1 MIQTFGNKGRNIFG
15 NDKENRWKMYQEF
28 QKNYPYLCEINSIND
43 ETEIKEEVVDA
54 AMLISPWRLD
64 FMAKLILA
72 DGYFR
77 LYDEKKAMLLYKK
90 HLLAF
95 SDGILI
101 EKGQSEKRG
110 LKKYCSVYFHILDLV
125 KEKESLLVEDW
136 PNIPVDSN
144 YLPLDGAHRISAAIY
159 FGKQV
164 KLYHIDFV
172 APEYG
177 RYDYSFFRN
186 QCLDEVYILEMVYRY
201 IQIRKCELYI
211 VNDMREKDI
220 QRIYEQYAPVYIK
233 DWKQSY
239 VIVVDSEWT
248 EIRNANCK
256 RKSKIS
262 PQLHL
267 ADKKQMMEFLQGIES
282 ELLKEKVSN
291 RLRRSLI
298 RGVRF
303 LRMFIIRAKEIWRVD
318 DEGK

>member
-1 MIQTFGNKGRNIFG
+1 
-15 NDKENRWKMYQEF
+15 MYQEF
-28 QKNYPYLCEINSIND
+28 QKKYPYLCEINSIND
-43 ETEIKEEVVDA
+43 ETEIKEEIVDA

-64 FMAKLILA
+64 FMAKLIMA
-72 DGYFR
+72 DGYFG

-110 LKKYCSVYFHILDLV
+110 LKKYCSVYYHILDLV
-125 KEKESLLVEDW
+125 KEKDSLLIEDW

-164 KLYHIDFV
+164 KLYNIDFI
-172 APEYG
+172 APRYG

-211 VNDMREKDI
+211 VNDMGKKDI
-220 QRIYEQYAPVYIK
+220 QYIYEQYDPVYIK
-233 DWKQSY
+233 EWKQSY

-248 EIRNANCK
+248 EKRSANNK
-256 RKSKIS
+256 QKNRIS
-262 PQLHL
+262 PGLHL
-267 ADKKQMMEFLQGIES
+267 ADNKQIMEFLQAIES
-282 ELLKEKVSN
+282 ELLEEKAGS

-298 RGVRF
+298 RRVRF
-303 LRMFIIRAKEIWRVD
+303 LRMFIIRAKEIW
-318 DEGK
+318 